1 MESPTERPFPTEE
14 PRAEIRVFAG
24 AMREMYVALQQEGF
38 TPNEAMTILGV
49 TIASNMGGG
58 R

>member
-1 MESPTERPFPTEE
+1 MDSPTERPFPHIE
-14 PRAEIRVFAG
+14 PRAELRAFAS
-24 AMREMYVALQQEGF
+24 ALREMYAALQQEGF
-38 TPNEAMTILGV
+38 TPNEAMTILGT